1 MSSDDKI
8 YFEAGRPVQTSNAL
22 KSRWDFAPS
31 AERMRELSLYPIY
44 TSGSMDSMLADY
56 HSRAYNHGLSR
67 AKAYLRKLKMSSD
80 DKTGVTI
87 DFPRKV

>member
-1 MSSDDKI
+1 MSKPT
-8 YFEAGRPVQTSNAL
+8 FENGRPVPVANGL

-31 AERMRELSLYPIY
+31 EERMREVSLYHIY
-44 TSGSMDSMLADY
+44 TSGSMDSMLSDY